1 MCRTGKQKGAAGCL
15 AALRFAGAYIA
26 FMSGSGFATGQE
38 VMQYYVAFGFHG
50 IATIL
55 LVFALL
61 AYAGARLVAT
71 GHREHFKRGS
81 DVFAYYCGPVIGRFF
96 DWFITF
102 AIYMSFV
109 VILAGAGAAMAQQF
123 GLPAGAGVAITAL
136 LSCVTV
142 IGGFGRMLKVLGNLG
157 PVIIAMVFA
166 VAIVGLARGAGNLAE
181 ADRAIASMQLLRAAD
196 FWWLSA
202 VSYVGISMIWLTT
215 FLTRLGAEAEDGR
228 RATRGIVLG
237 TAVFFSGVLVMT
249 LAMMGN
255 ISALQGS
262 QVPMLVLAEQLHPA
276 VATAFAMI
284 VSLGIYTASV
294 PLLWTATARVAG
306 ERTRRSRYAVL
317 VAALAGAVMA
327 MTLSFDRLV
336 NIVYV
341 LCGYVGFFLCGAVL
355 WKDLRAGYQRLC
367 ARSRAC

>member
-1 MCRTGKQKGAAGCL
+1 MRKTGRRNGATGCL

-38 VMQYYVAFGFHG
+38 VMQYYVAFGFRG
-50 IATIL
+50 IAAIL
-55 LVFALL
+55 VVFALL

-71 GHREHFKRGS
+71 GHRERFARGG

-96 DWFITF
+96 DWFITL
-102 AIYMSFV
+102 AIYLSFV

-123 GLPAGAGVAITAL
+123 GLPAAAGVAITAL

-142 IGGFGRMLKVLGNLG
+142 VGGFGRMLKVLGRLG
-157 PVIIAMVFA
+157 PVIIAMVLVVA
-166 VAIVGLARGAGNLAE
+166 VAALVRTAGNLAE
-181 ADRAIASMQLLRAAD
+181 ANRAIASMQLLSAAGR
-196 FWWLSA
+196 WWMSA

-237 TAVFFSGVLVMT
+237 TAVFFAGVLLMT

-255 ISALQGS
+255 IGTLRGS

-276 VATAFAMI
+276 VAAAFAGI

-294 PLLWTATARVAG
+294 PLLWTATARIAG
-306 ERTRRSRYAVL
+306 EGTRCSRYAVPA
-317 VAALAGAVMA
+317 AALVGAVIA

-341 LCGYVGFFLCGAVL
+341 LCGYVGFFLCGVVL
-355 WKDLRAGYQRLC
+355 WKDLRAGYQRLR
-367 ARSRAC
+367 ARHGTR

>member
-1 MCRTGKQKGAAGCL
+1 
-15 AALRFAGAYIA
+15 
-26 FMSGSGFATGQE
+26 
-38 VMQYYVAFGFHG
+38 MQYYVAFGFHG

-55 LVFALL
+55 LVFTLL

-81 DVFAYYCGPVIGRFF
+81 DVFAYYCSPVLGRFF

-166 VAIVGLARGAGNLAE
+166 VAVVGLARGAGNLAE

-228 RATRGIVLG
+228 RVTRGIVLG

-255 ISALQGS
+255 ISALQG
-262 QVPMLVLAEQLHPA
+262 LASA
-276 VATAFAMI
+276 DARACGTA
-284 VSLGIYTASV
+284 ASCGCNGV
-294 PLLWTATARVAG
+294 CHDRVA
-306 ERTRRSRYAVL
+306 RYLHRIRA
-317 VAALAGAVMA
+317 AALDG
-327 MTLSFDRLV
+327 DCPR
-336 NIVYV
+336 
-341 LCGYVGFFLCGAVL
+341 CGRRDAAQPVC
-355 WKDLRAGYQRLC
+355 RAGGG
-367 ARSRAC
+367 ARGGGYGHDAVV

>member
-1 MCRTGKQKGAAGCL
+1 MTL
-15 AALRFAGAYIA
+15 EEYI
-26 FMSGSGFATGQE
+26 SSLKDKR
-38 VMQYYVAFGFHG
+38 VA
-50 IATIL
+50 
-55 LVFALL
+55 
-61 AYAGARLVAT
+61 
-71 GHREHFKRGS
+71 
-81 DVFAYYCGPVIGRFF
+81 
-96 DWFITF
+96 
-102 AIYMSFV
+102 V
-109 VILAGAGAAMAQQF
+109 VSV
-123 GLPAGAGVAITAL
+123 GVSNRPLIELL
-136 LSCVTV
+136 LSAGIPISV
-142 IGGFGRMLKVLGNLG
+142 RDQ
-157 PVIIAMVFA
+157 
-166 VAIVGLARGAGNLAE
+166 RGE
-181 ADRAIASMQLLRAAD
+181 EK
-196 FWWLSA
+196 
-202 VSYVGISMIWLTT
+202 
-215 FLTRLGAEAEDGR
+215 LGAEAEDGR